1 MTYSVHT
8 IMLRSTIS
16 FSQFFRLN
24 EILRGFRTYQ
34 KGRIIRAYAYHME
47 GITRFEVIPIRDENS
62 EKILFAHFKVIINPS
77 FKAEARLVKPENL
90 QAALERI
97 FKRLVRVIPSDIIK
111 DLQISRIDF
120 TGDLQ
125 MKTQEQA
132 EEYIA
137 LLKKGRQ
144 IRSLEEKIHYD
155 YVEEKWGTY
164 NESWCLECGRYEF
177 QVYSKYTQMIARK
190 LSGAEYARG
199 IVRFEMRCGRDKIR
213 AIAKKH
219 GIDMDMPVIDAL
231 CCLAYAAPESEIKSI
246 MGPSVGT
253 GSFYTLAELKKRIQ
267 KSSNQIRIK
276 TDMTRLANLIAHSES
291 VQELIDEDIIETDR
305 WRVLLRKFNEI
316 GCSPIPIP
324 ARAQY
329 KAAPG
334 VMDW

>member
-1 MTYSVHT
+1 MTYSIHT
-8 IMLRSTIS
+8 IMLRNTIS

-24 EILRGFRTYQ
+24 EILKRFRTYQ
-34 KGRIIRAYAYHME
+34 KGRIIRVYSYYME
-47 GITRFEVIPIRDENS
+47 GITRFEIIPIKDES
-62 EKILFAHFKVIINPS
+62 SDKTLFAHFKVIINPS
-77 FKAEARLVKPENL
+77 FRAEARLVKPENL
-90 QAALERI
+90 QTALERI
-97 FKRLVRVIPSDIIK
+97 FKRLANVIPSDIIE

-125 MKTQEQA
+125 MQTQEQA

-155 YVEEKWGTY
+155 YVEEKWETY
-164 NESWCLECGRYEF
+164 DESWCLECGSYEF
-177 QVYSKYTQMIARK
+177 QVYSKYEQMIARK

-219 GIDMDMPVIDAL
+219 RIDMDMPVMDVL

-253 GSFYTLAELKKRIQ
+253 GSFCTLAELKKRVQ
-267 KSSNQIRIK
+267 QSSNQLRVK
-276 TDMTRLANLIAHSES
+276 TDMIRLAMHIAHAES
-291 VQELIDEDIIETDR
+291 VQEMINDDMIRTDR
-305 WRVLLRKFNEI
+305 WRILLRKFNEI

-329 KAAPG
+329 KTAPG